1 MGNTINKPLDTVIT
15 TDITTENI
23 ADNTIENI
31 TDTTT
36 DNTIDE
42 KLDNKNVI
50 YDEKIKNYDDALLM
64 SVIKFRRNDIKHE
77 IGYREKR
84 TFTITSFEKYDNL
97 YYYYTNKV
105 FFDCDYIKNID
116 VNTQGNAKIMMF
128 IEIYE
133 QIYGI
138 NDAERILTLNKYG
151 NNIKFIFCTE
161 TPIVNPFCVSYDA
174 YVASKISRTQLMTG
188 RFYYNSIEY
197 NNGTIFHILPYW
209 KTKVNCV
216 CRKFFKGE
224 NKIK

>member
-1 MGNTINKPLDTVIT
+1 
-15 TDITTENI
+15 
-23 ADNTIENI
+23 
-31 TDTTT
+31 
-36 DNTIDE
+36 
-42 KLDNKNVI
+42 
-50 YDEKIKNYDDALLM
+50 M
-64 SVIKFRRNDIKHE
+64 SVIKFRRNDINHA

-116 VNTQGNAKIMMF
+116 VNTQGNEKIMMF

-161 TPIVNPFCVSYDA
+161 TPIVNHFCVSYDA
-174 YVASKISRTQLMTG
+174 YVASKICRNQLMT
-188 RFYYNSIEY
+188 RHFNYKNIVYE
-197 NNGTIFHILPYW
+197 NGTIFHVLPYW
-209 KTKVNCV
+209 KAKVNSV

-224 NKIK
+224 K